1 MFGGKSVE
9 HEVSVISGI
18 QAIMSMDQ
26 EKYEVIPVYLTK
38 KNEMYVGEEIG
49 KIEAYKDIPGLL
61 SKSQR
66 VILVNEDDHIVLM
79 PYPVKLFGKKGIEV
93 DIAFPIVHGTN
104 VEDGALQGYLKTIG
118 IPFVGCDV
126 TASALGM
133 DKYASKVVLKEN
145 GVPVLDGYCFTT
157 SDYAEIDSIL
167 DKVEK
172 EIGYPAIVKPVD
184 LGSSVGISVA
194 RNRSELTNSIDD
206 AFLYA
211 RKIIIEHAI
220 TKLREINCAVLGD
233 ENEAIASECEEPLHT
248 KDILSYEDLKH
259 WESSVCY
266 DEEIRDEICAEEA
279 YVYPYEAEQNVPVK
293 ISVTELKRLELQARQ
308 MEEVV
313 WVDSELP
320 EVGAAEGIRMPD
332 LTQTGENEE
341 ETNKI
346 NDIPRPRFLAEKEQ
360 LSGAQRGTVYHLVF
374 EHLPYELLDEHSD
387 ASVLERWLQS
397 FASKGYLTPQEL
409 AVIRA
414 DDFIAFLRTDIG
426 RRMRAAALAGKLQR
440 EQQFMMGFDADKLY
454 PEVTHGDMVLVQG
467 IIDAWFWEDDEIV
480 LVDYKTDHVRNDLR
494 ELADKY
500 RIQLEYYAEALERVT
515 GHTVREKII
524 YSVRKRDFIRV

>member
-1 MFGGKSVE
+1 MKTKVAVMFGGKSVE

-233 ENEAIASECEEPLHT
+233 ENEAVASECEEPLHT
-248 KDILSYEDLKH
+248 KDILSYEDK
-259 WESSVCY
+259 
-266 DEEIRDEICAEEA
+266 
-279 YVYPYEAEQNVPVK
+279 YVSNAK
-293 ISVTELKRLELQARQ
+293 GGGSKG
-308 MEEVV
+308 M
-313 WVDSELP
+313 
-320 EVGAAEGIRMPD
+320 
-332 LTQTGENEE
+332 
-341 ETNKI
+341 
-346 NDIPRPRFLAEKEQ
+346 
-360 LSGAQRGTVYHLVF
+360 
-374 EHLPYELLDEHSD
+374 
-387 ASVLERWLQS
+387 ASVSRKIPAELSPEKR
-397 FASKGYLTPQEL
+397 KEVQEL
-409 AVIRA
+409 AVKSFQKLGCNGVARI
-414 DDFIAFLRTDIG
+414 DFMIDEEN
-426 RRMRAAALAGKLQR
+426 GKLYFN
-440 EQQFMMGFDADKLY
+440 EINTIPGSLAFYLWEPVGISY
-454 PEVTHGDMVLVQG
+454 PELLDRM
-467 IIDAWFWEDDEIV
+467 I
-480 LVDYKTDHVRNDLR
+480 R
-494 ELADKY
+494 LALK
-500 RIQLEYYAEALERVT
+500 R
-515 GHTVREKII
+515 VREEESITFSFDTNILNQNSLGGVKGG
-524 YSVRKRDFIRV
+524 KTGKLKAPLQ

>member
-1 MFGGKSVE
+1 MKTRVAVMFGGKSVE

-38 KNEMYVGEEIG
+38 KNEMYVGEETG

-79 PYPVKLFGKKGIEV
+79 PYPVKLFGKKSIEV

-248 KDILSYEDLKH
+248 KDILSYEDK
-259 WESSVCY
+259 
-266 DEEIRDEICAEEA
+266 
-279 YVYPYEAEQNVPVK
+279 YVSNAK
-293 ISVTELKRLELQARQ
+293 
-308 MEEVV
+308 
-313 WVDSELP
+313 
-320 EVGAAEGIRMPD
+320 G
-332 LTQTGENEE
+332 
-341 ETNKI
+341 
-346 NDIPRPRFLAEKEQ
+346 
-360 LSGAQRGTVYHLVF
+360 SGSKGM
-374 EHLPYELLDEHSD
+374 
-387 ASVLERWLQS
+387 ASVSRKIPAELSPEKR
-397 FASKGYLTPQEL
+397 KEVQEL
-409 AVIRA
+409 AVKSFQKLGCNGVARI
-414 DDFIAFLRTDIG
+414 DFMIDEEN
-426 RRMRAAALAGKLQR
+426 GKLYFN
-440 EQQFMMGFDADKLY
+440 EINTIPGSLAFYLWEPVGISY
-454 PEVTHGDMVLVQG
+454 PELLDRM
-467 IIDAWFWEDDEIV
+467 I
-480 LVDYKTDHVRNDLR
+480 R
-494 ELADKY
+494 LALK
-500 RIQLEYYAEALERVT
+500 R
-515 GHTVREKII
+515 VREEESITFSFDTNILNQNSLGGVKGG
-524 YSVRKRDFIRV
+524 KTGKLKAPLQ